1 MALTDQTWTRP
12 VMQSMKQGIVFYEY
26 YWRIA
31 NTLVSNNILQYPQ
44 NPKHS
49 IELVFLVERY
59 C

>member
-44 NPKHS
+44 NPKQQ
-49 IELVFLVERY
+49 
-59 C
+59 